1 MIEPIIRLG
10 DPTICESS
18 HFLASLMAP
27 KNQGSA
33 KTKNQPKTMN
43 SEPQQR
49 RLSNLRI
56 EPPFPG
62 RGLQA
67 LAALLALAVAL
78 LPLSANAASVAS
90 FTAFFSFG
98 DSLTDSGNVAAATGG
113 AGTYP
118 SGRFSDGPTWAE
130 YLSSDL
136 GLGPHGPSLAGGPNH
151 AWGGAWTDGGGAVPT
166 LVQQVGGY
174 IGGGGSFQSTD
185 LVALWAGANDFFGT
199 ALDPGGPVNPT
210 VPVANISTALSLLAG
225 AGAQQVLI
233 LNLPDLGATPQL
245 QGNAGATSWAM
256 GYNFLLSNEIALQR
270 DALGITIYEADIFAR
285 GADIAANP
293 GNYGLI
299 NVTDPLYPG
308 LTLDPGTTAYVDGI
322 HPTTVVHRVFAQ
334 EALNSIPEPSTGMLS
349 LVAIGL
355 LARRRRRS

>member
-1 MIEPIIRLG
+1 M
-10 DPTICESS
+10 
-18 HFLASLMAP
+18 
-27 KNQGSA
+27 
-33 KTKNQPKTMN
+33 
-43 SEPQQR
+43 
-49 RLSNLRI
+49 
-56 EPPFPG
+56 
-62 RGLQA
+62 
-67 LAALLALAVAL
+67 
-78 LPLSANAASVAS
+78 
-90 FTAFFSFG
+90 
-98 DSLTDSGNVAAATGG
+98 
-113 AGTYP
+113 
-118 SGRFSDGPTWAE
+118 
-130 YLSSDL
+130 
-136 GLGPHGPSLAGGPNH
+136 
-151 AWGGAWTDGGGAVPT
+151 
-166 LVQQVGGY
+166 
-174 IGGGGSFQSTD
+174 
-185 LVALWAGANDFFGT
+185 
-199 ALDPGGPVNPT
+199 
-210 VPVANISTALSLLAG
+210 
-225 AGAQQVLI
+225 LI

-245 QGNAGATSWAM
+245 QGNAGATSWTM